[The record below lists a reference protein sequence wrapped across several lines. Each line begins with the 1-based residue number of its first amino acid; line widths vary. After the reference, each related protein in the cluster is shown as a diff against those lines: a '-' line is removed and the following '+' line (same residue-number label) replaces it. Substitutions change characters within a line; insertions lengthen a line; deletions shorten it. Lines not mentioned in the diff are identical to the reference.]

1 MEEIFV
7 NAPYLRHQR
16 HVSDTDRLLSMSTRG
31 ASKYRR
37 DQINLE
43 IQKLRDLLPLTDSM
57 KKRLF
62 QLQVMS
68 LTCIYVRKQNY
79 LPHVT
84 GMGMQTSFRPVL
96 RQSEGFRALRGFLLM
111 MTKFGKIVYISDNAS
126 DYLGHSVAEIMC
138 QGDSVYD
145 LVDHHDHERVQAEL
159 MSGPSSV
166 SDQNFFSNEKVLI
179 CRMNLSRTTKRQL
192 QYHKYTLIEG
202 RYLHATDYYNIHQS
216 ISPSFSHIQPL
227 FAAYCEMLI
236 NPENVEMLSAGNT
249 SIFSTVHSMDLKFVH
264 IDHLTTHY
272 LGYKN
277 EELID
282 KSWYQFLHPDHLFEV
297 AYKHLSQRKDGALMC
312 LLRLQTK
319 DGPWLWLHTVFTVKN
334 NLYRQA
340 DHEKRMQHLIHITYQ
355 ILTEMEAHSLQD
367 NLWIYGIR
375 NELMV
380 ASFDHLIDAQYE
392 NSAMKEL
399 QLPKPHAPSTLLSL
413 LAIKKEPLVGDDN
426 ELNHFRRNFKKSN
439 ENESRITDLDFGNDN
454 ESSEL
459 EALPELCLERN
470 IKGPLPDLSGDLDE
484 FFEEMEHTKIQSIHP
499 PAVINLPENVK
510 CISDQLSPTL
520 PFDPSL
526 RPCNRKMPTIAKLLQ
541 GHFDNEDS
549 YESIRKRTRT
559 DGYMQMTD
567 HLDGQLIM

>member
-1 MEEIFV
+1 MERKEQTIS
-7 NAPYLRHQR
+7 NTYKE
-16 HVSDTDRLLSMSTRG
+16 STRG

-43 IQKLRDLLPLTDSM
+43 IQKMRDLLPLTDSM

-68 LTCIYVRKQNY
+68 LTCIYIRKQNY
-79 LPHVT
+79 LPHVIGT
-84 GMGMQTSFRPVL
+84 NIQTSFRSAL

-111 MTKFGKIVYISDNAS
+111 MTKYGKIVYISDNAS

-145 LVDHHDHERVQAEL
+145 LVDHRDHGRIQAEL
-159 MSGPSSV
+159 MSGPPSV
-166 SDQNFFSNEKVLI
+166 SEQNFFSNEKVFI

-192 QYHKYTLIEG
+192 QYHKYTLMEG
-202 RYLHATDYYNIHQS
+202 RYLHANDYYNTNQS
-216 ISPSFSHIQPL
+216 LLPSLSHIQPL

-264 IDHLTTHY
+264 IDHMTVYY

-297 AYKHLSQRKDGALMC
+297 AYKHRIYGALMC

-319 DGPWLWLHTVFTVKN
+319 DGPWLWLHTVFTIKN
-334 NLYRQA
+334 NLCYRPEYGKQM
-340 DHEKRMQHLIHITYQ
+340 RHLICITYQ
-355 ILTEMEAHSLQD
+355 VLNEIEALSLQD
-367 NLWIYGIR
+367 NLWIYGTR
-375 NELMV
+375 NELMI
-380 ASFDHLIDAQYE
+380 ASFDHIINAHE
-392 NSAMKEL
+392 NSCNKEV
-399 QLPKPHAPSTLLSL
+399 QISKQYVPPTIASL
-413 LAIKKEPLVGDDN
+413 LTIKKEPLPVDSN
-426 ELNHFRRNFKKSN
+426 ELNHFGENFKELNK
-439 ENESRITDLDFGNDN
+439 NESRIADFDFGNDD

-484 FFEEMEHTKIQSIHP
+484 FFEEMEHTKMQSIHP
-499 PAVINLPENVK
+499 TTMINLPENVK

-520 PFDPSL
+520 PFDTSL
-526 RPCNRKMPTIAKLLQ
+526 GPCNCKMPTIAKLLQ
-541 GHFDNEDS
+541 GHFDDEDS
-549 YESIRKRTRT
+549 YESIRKQTQT
-559 DGYMQMTD
+559 DGYVQLTD
-567 HLDGQLIM
+567 NLDVQLIT